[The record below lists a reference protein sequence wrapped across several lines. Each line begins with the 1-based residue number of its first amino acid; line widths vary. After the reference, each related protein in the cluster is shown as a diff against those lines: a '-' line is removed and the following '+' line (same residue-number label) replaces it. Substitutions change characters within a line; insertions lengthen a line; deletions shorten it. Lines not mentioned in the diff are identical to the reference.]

1 MDHLIFFVGDWLD
14 CWKPWKHKEKG
25 ISSKKNRLKNKY
37 VLWNFELLRIWLFMF
52 FEHNNIIIQSFQMF
66 MRDLTSNKRK
76 GLQFLLRFKQ
86 IIRMH
91 MMNYGQSGS
100 ELKYN
105 SLLYTSFLNFYN
117 VDYKK
122 ILKNE
127 IKISGERFIDV

>member
-1 MDHLIFFVGDWLD
+1 
-14 CWKPWKHKEKG
+14 
-25 ISSKKNRLKNKY
+25 
-37 VLWNFELLRIWLFMF
+37 
-52 FEHNNIIIQSFQMF
+52 

-91 MMNYGQSGS
+91 MMDYGQSGSGS

-105 SLLYTSFLNFYN
+105 SSYLTVYFTSLSTFDN
-117 VDYKK
+117 VDYRK

-127 IKISGERFIDV
+127 IKVSGEKFIDV

>member
-1 MDHLIFFVGDWLD
+1 
-14 CWKPWKHKEKG
+14 
-25 ISSKKNRLKNKY
+25 
-37 VLWNFELLRIWLFMF
+37 
-52 FEHNNIIIQSFQMF
+52 MF
-66 MRDLTSNKRK
+66 MRGLTSNKRK

-105 SLLYTSFLNFYN
+105 SLLYTFFLNFYN